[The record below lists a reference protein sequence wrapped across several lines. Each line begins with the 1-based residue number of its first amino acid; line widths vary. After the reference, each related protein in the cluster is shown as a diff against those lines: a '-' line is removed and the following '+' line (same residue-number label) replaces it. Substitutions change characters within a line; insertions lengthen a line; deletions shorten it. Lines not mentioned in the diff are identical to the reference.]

1 MDKKYYHRG
10 NGECV
15 KPFTNKFFKESITQQ
30 RAEIIESLPVTAY
43 CSSSRPVGWLP
54 GAVEVYQVR
63 IVDRWADV
71 SVYFYNVTKTEKRI
85 WLEVPEQTADQP
97 HKCQY
102 CGAMTTQPDEQCWNN
117 PKNHKFAEG
126 EDDIAKDTFEEKP
139 ATDYNKEAE
148 ERYPITDD
156 MDFAWKELAANAR
169 VVHVTAREISAK
181 ELAELRE
188 ENQKLKTVMI
198 AAAEEI
204 KAHWE
209 AHCDKEGYGPEA
221 LLRRL
226 EAGIPAEYGY
236 TSGRFAELREE
247 NERLREGLRELL
259 EGVQQL
265 PPLTAIAGVLE
276 PQCNKAK
283 QLMNKIN

>member
-15 KPFTNKFFKESITQQ
+15 CPDITEPADTFPKGLIH
-30 RAEIIESLPVTAY
+30 AEWDSRINSLPVLAY
-43 CSSSRPVGWLP
+43 CDPSHPVGWLP

-63 IVDRWADV
+63 IMDRWADV

-126 EDDIAKDTFEEKP
+126 EDDIANDTFEEKP

-169 VVHVTAREISAK
+169 VVHVTAREMSAKEWEEWQNKLHNDRAHIAVWLRRIKTECLVPELNDFGFVSAK

-188 ENQKLKTVMI
+188 EN
-198 AAAEEI
+198 
-204 KAHWE
+204 
-209 AHCDKEGYGPEA
+209 
-221 LLRRL
+221 
-226 EAGIPAEYGY
+226 
-236 TSGRFAELREE
+236 
-247 NERLREGLRELL
+247 ERLKSFL
-259 EGVQQL
+259 EQYVKAMEPHYKTEDKAWQQF
-265 PPLTAIAGVLE
+265 
-276 PQCNKAK
+276 K
-283 QLMNKIN
+283 QQNNIS